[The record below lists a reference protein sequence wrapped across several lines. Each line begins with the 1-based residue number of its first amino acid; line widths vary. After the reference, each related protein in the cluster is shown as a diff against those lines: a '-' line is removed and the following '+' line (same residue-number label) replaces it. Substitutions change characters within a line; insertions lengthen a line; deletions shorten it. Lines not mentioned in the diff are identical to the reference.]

1 MAYST
6 SNPPM
11 LQIPSIGNKPAQ
23 WVYSSTHGSTAVGA
37 AGFFTNG
44 KDLGM
49 KVNDVLITI
58 QTTGTVPVLGMVSA
72 VSTTGATVATTA

>member
-6 SNPPM
+6 SNPPNLM
-11 LQIPSIGNKPAQ
+11 VPSLGTAPAI
-23 WVYSSTHGSTAVGA
+23 WAYLSTHGSTAVGA

-58 QTTGTVPVLGMVSA
+58 QSTGTVPVIGMVSA
-72 VSTTGATVATTA
+72 VSSTGATVATTA